1 MSMHLILYRNSVI
14 SEKENSNR
22 FQEHWINWQE
32 KKCMK
37 HTSSSSIH
45 TFISKFLSAYRRT
58 TTDYWSLLSRV
69 LWVLK
74 ASALPLSYT
83 IFVANNSMGN
93 LNAYKSICIQ
103 QSTEAKPTKWPAERT
118 FQKAIWS
125 LHTHTLTYTHKRTQ
139 TEVNNTLGMACNRT
153 KTQSQPIEI
162 GNIKIK
168 QQHTRTHQ
176 LPASDKLHYCPAFYY
191 LLNK

>member
-1 MSMHLILYRNSVI
+1 MPKHLILYKNSAI

-32 KKCMK
+32 KLEMYETHIKQL
-37 HTSSSSIH
+37 SIH

-74 ASALPLSYT
+74 ASDLPLSYT

-93 LNAYKSICIQ
+93 LNAYKSICILQ

-125 LHTHTLTYTHKRTQ
+125 LHTHTQ

-168 QQHTRTHQ
+168 QQYTRTDQ